1 MKWSELCKL
10 EWRGIT
16 CDKRSMKWFLLLLSL
31 FALASCAPTQSDGKI
46 RYVCHCGP
54 DCDCG
59 TVSDEPG
66 KCACGEYLV
75 PE

>member
-1 MKWSELCKL
+1 
-10 EWRGIT
+10 
-16 CDKRSMKWFLLLLSL
+16 MKWFLLLLSL